1 MTIASGPSAAPAARG
16 LARFFP
22 AAQWLPHYERRWLR
36 PDVIAALTVWALVV
50 PQAIAYAEIAGLP
63 PETGLY
69 AAAAGLVG
77 YGLLGTSKQ
86 LIVSPTSSTA
96 AISASLVAA
105 IALDDASRNGAL
117 SAALAILVGIVF
129 LILGFAG
136 IGFIARFIP
145 TRSRSGSC
153 SASGSRSSS
162 AS

>member
-1 MTIASGPSAAPAARG
+1 M
-16 LARFFP
+16 
-22 AAQWLPHYERRWLR
+22 
-36 PDVIAALTVWALVV
+36 V
-50 PQAIAYAEIAGLP
+50 PQAIAYAQIAGLP

-69 AAAAGLVG
+69 SAAAGLVG

-96 AISASLVAA
+96 AISASLVAV
-105 IALDDASRNGAL
+105 IAAGRCVADGAL
-117 SAALAILVGIVF
+117 SAALALLVGIVF

-136 IGFIARFIP
+136 IGFIVALHPDR
-145 TRSRSGSC
+145 RSRSGSC